1 MGASGIVARTAAA
14 KNREAAVGPFSMTDE
29 EGDLVAFQDYL
40 GALDADAL
48 WDVSSHLDP
57 ERYPRRHEAL
67 GREIARRRL
76 FFVTPYTGF
85 ELRLRGLALVCLS
98 LALLAALLRLIGSW
112 ELEVPT
118 YVRLPFFT
126 DLAVG
131 GPRAAR
137 LVCPLALL
145 AAGAG
150 AAATLFAAVAALFL
164 LARRRIRADI
174 AAVIGVCALATVFL
188 LRFAAR

>member
-1 MGASGIVARTAAA
+1 MAGTSWA
-14 KNREAAVGPFSMTDE
+14 KSAETAVGPFSMMDE
-29 EGDLVAFQDYL
+29 EGDLAAFQDYL
-40 GALDADAL
+40 AALDADAL

-76 FFVTPYTGF
+76 FFVTPYTRF
-85 ELRLRGLALVCLS
+85 ELRLRDLALVCFS
-98 LALLAALLRLIGSW
+98 LAVLAALLRLIGSW
-112 ELEVPT
+112 TLEVPT

-145 AAGAG
+145 VAGAG
-150 AAATLFAAVAALFL
+150 AVATLAAAIAALFL

-174 AAVIGVCALATVFL
+174 AAVIGISALAILFL